1 MPDGGRLTVAS
12 YNVHCCV
19 GTDGRYDVERIAHV
33 IRELASDVV
42 ALQEVESPY
51 GEHGESDQLSHLAR
65 SAGFPRAVAA
75 PTLTRGRGPFGNALL
90 SRFPVQSVRRVDL
103 SVIGREPRGALDVEL
118 DCDGIGVRVIASH
131 FGLRSVERAFQW
143 RRVFSVLEADCS
155 PITIVLGDFN
165 HWWWRDR
172 ALHGIED
179 RLGKTPAPRTFPSR
193 RPIFA
198 LDRVWVQPRAALR
211 SVHSVRTALTRVA
224 SDHLP
229 LRAELDLAARASP

>member
-1 MPDGGRLTVAS
+1 MPDGRRLTVAS

-19 GTDGRYDVERIAHV
+19 GTDGRYDVERIARV
-33 IRELASDVV
+33 IRELDSDVV

-65 SAGFPRAVAA
+65 SAGFPRTVAG
-75 PTLTRGRGPFGNALL
+75 PTLTRGRGPFGNAIL
-90 SRFPVQSVRRVDL
+90 SRFPVRTIRRVDL
-103 SVIGREPRGALDVEL
+103 SVSGREPRGALDVDL
-118 DCDGIGVRVIASH
+118 DCDALAVRVIASH
-131 FGLRSVERAFQW
+131 FGLRSVERASQW
-143 RRVFSVLEADCS
+143 RRVFSVLEADRT
-155 PITIVLGDFN
+155 PTTIVLGDFN

-172 ALHGIED
+172 ALHGIEG

-198 LDRVWVQPRAALR
+198 LDRLWVQPRAALV
-211 SVHSVRTALTRVA
+211 SLHSVRTALTRIA

-229 LRAELDLAARASP
+229 LRAEILLEDPSS

>member
-1 MPDGGRLTVAS
+1 MPDGRRLRVAS

-19 GTDGRYDVERIAHV
+19 GTDGRYDVERIAGV

-42 ALQEVESPY
+42 ALQEVESPF

-65 SAGFPRAVAA
+65 SAGFARAIAG
-75 PTLTRGRGPFGNALL
+75 PTLVRGRGPFGNAIL
-90 SRFPVQSVRRVDL
+90 SRLPVRAIRRVDL
-103 SVIGREPRGALDVEL
+103 SVARREPRGALDVDLE
-118 DCDGIGVRVIASH
+118 CDGLVVRMIASH
-131 FGLRSVERAFQW
+131 FGLRSEERALQW
-143 RRVFSVLEADCS
+143 RLVFAALDNDCT
-155 PITIVLGDFN
+155 PTTIVLGDFN

-172 ALHGIED
+172 LLQGIEA

-198 LDRVWVQPRAALR
+198 LDRLWVQPRTALV
-211 SVHSVRTALTRVA
+211 SVHSVRTALTRIA

-229 LRAELDLAARASP
+229 LRAELALDDCAAP

>member
-1 MPDGGRLTVAS
+1 
-12 YNVHCCV
+12 V
-19 GTDGRYDVERIAHV
+19 GTDGRYDVERIACV
-33 IRELASDVV
+33 LRDLESDVV

-65 SAGFPRAVAA
+65 SAGFPRAVAG

-90 SRFPVQSVRRVDL
+90 SRVPVRTIRRVDL

-118 DCDGIGVRVIASH
+118 DCDGVAVRVVASH
-131 FGLRSVERAFQW
+131 FGLRSVERALQW
-143 RRVFSVLEADCS
+143 RRVFAVLDADCT
-155 PITIVLGDFN
+155 PTTIVLGDFN

-172 ALHGIED
+172 ALHGIEG

-198 LDRVWVQPRAALR
+198 LDRVWVHPRTALV
-211 SVHSVRTALTRVA
+211 SVRSVRTTLTRIA

-229 LRAELDLAARASP
+229 LRAELDLAARGSS